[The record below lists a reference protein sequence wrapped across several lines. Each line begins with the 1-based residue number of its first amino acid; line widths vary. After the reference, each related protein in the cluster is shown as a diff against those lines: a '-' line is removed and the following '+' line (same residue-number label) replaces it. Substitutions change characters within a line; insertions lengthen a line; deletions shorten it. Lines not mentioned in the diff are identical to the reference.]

1 MTWTDIRIHGTN
13 NLIIFESEEILWN
26 QKSRDESKAAFI
38 WEERRCILLLFFK
51 GKVQGAISTA
61 HEKGSELDKSR
72 EMYDL
77 NQEVIQEKK

>member
-1 MTWTDIRIHGTN
+1 MDH
-13 NLIIFESEEILWN
+13 LFFFELEQILWN

-38 WEERRCILLLFFK
+38 WEERRCILLLLFK
-51 GKVQGAISTA
+51 GKIQGAKSPA

-77 NQEVIQEKK
+77 NQEVIQEKDK

>member
-1 MTWTDIRIHGTN
+1 MRTRGTDH
-13 NLIIFESEEILWN
+13 LFFFELEQILWN

-51 GKVQGAISTA
+51 GKIQGAKSPA

-77 NQEVIQEKK
+77 NQEVI